1 VNATLAVVVGL
12 PVFGSD
18 ALVFDRLF
26 IVAAILTA
34 IAGVVAAGLICYFT
48 CRFAA
53 DTFRFGRERYPWAWF
68 VILAG
73 LFSSAACVLA
83 GPFGVSFGA
92 TFLAIYGLGRWQG
105 TVNARKLGKL
115 EKGCRRT
122 GAQRISL

>member
-1 VNATLAVVVGL
+1 MNTTFALIVGL
-12 PVFGSD
+12 PVFGAD
-18 ALVFDRLF
+18 ALVFERLF

-53 DTFRFGRERYPWAWF
+53 DTFRFGRERYPWPWF

-83 GPFGVSFGA
+83 GPVGVSFGA
-92 TFLAIYGLGRWQG
+92 TFLAIYALGRWRG
-105 TVNARKLGKL
+105 TVDARKPG
-115 EKGCRRT
+115 
-122 GAQRISL
+122 SLNGLVAEPVRDKSP